1 MLRNVLRLVRIKNL
15 VIVVLT
21 MYAMRFFV
29 MQPLL
34 ATKQM
39 DLQLGELLFMLLVL
53 STVLITAAGYV
64 INDYFDTRTDLINR
78 PKTVIVGKD
87 LSRRFAIILH
97 WCFNIMGVLMGVV
110 VAFAIGKPLL
120 TLVFLFVPGLLW
132 FYSTSYKRQFL
143 TGNILVATL
152 TAIVP
157 LMPLLFEMPLLYATY
172 WQQFALSSSVFNEII
187 YWVVGYGIFAFILT
201 LFREIV
207 KDIEDVEGDNEFG
220 RRSLPVVLGTNMAR
234 NIAAAILM
242 FTIVVLAYLF
252 GAYLNYLANG
262 KFDYFT
268 FSYMIVGLVIPIF
281 ILIIKLLSAS
291 SKLDYHWVSN
301 FSKIVM
307 LIGILYTIPFRFLV
321 V

>member
-1 MLRNVLRLVRIKNL
+1 MLGKVLRLVRAKNL
-15 VIVVLT
+15 VIVVFT
-21 MYAMRFFV
+21 MYAMRFFI

-34 ATKQM
+34 SSKHM
-39 DLQLGELLFMLLVL
+39 SLQLGELLFILLVL

-78 PKTVIVGKD
+78 PQTVIVGKD

-97 WCFNIMGVLMGVV
+97 WTLNIIGVFLGVV
-110 VAFAIGKPLL
+110 VSFSIGKPFL

-157 LMPLLFEMPLLYATY
+157 LMPLLFELPLAYTAY
-172 WQQFALSSSVFNEII
+172 WQLFALSSSVFNEII

-234 NIAAAILM
+234 NIGAAILM
-242 FTIVVLAYLF
+242 FTIVVLTYLF
-252 GAYLNYLANG
+252 GAYLNYLSSG
-262 KFDYFT
+262 QFDYFT
-268 FSYMIVGLVIPIF
+268 FFYMIIGLVIPIF
-281 ILIIKLLSAS
+281 ILIIKLFSANT
-291 SKLDYHWVSN
+291 KRDYHWISN
-301 FSKIVM
+301 FSKVVM
-307 LIGILYTIPFRFLV
+307 LIGILYSIPFRFLV